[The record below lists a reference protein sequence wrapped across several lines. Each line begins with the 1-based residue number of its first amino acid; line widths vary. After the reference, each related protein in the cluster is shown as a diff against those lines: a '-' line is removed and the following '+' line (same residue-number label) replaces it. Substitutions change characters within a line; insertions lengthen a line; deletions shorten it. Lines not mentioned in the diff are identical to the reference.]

1 MDSNENPDKQNKNLN
16 SGFDEEE
23 KDKNEFNYMLRNN
36 NKILNQKDNE
46 SKDNFNPISNKKNE
60 ENNLIEEMQKLNIS
74 NKLKKIY

>member
-23 KDKNEFNYMLRNN
+23 KDKNEFNYTSRNN

-46 SKDNFNPISNKKNE
+46 SKDNFNPISNKK
-60 ENNLIEEMQKLNIS
+60 
-74 NKLKKIY
+74 

>member
-23 KDKNEFNYMLRNN
+23 KDKNEFNYISRNN

-46 SKDNFNPISNKKNE
+46 SKDNFNPISNKK
-60 ENNLIEEMQKLNIS
+60 M
-74 NKLKKIY
+74 KKII